1 MDKTVHTAQVDEDT
15 VRCDILDCTFQHLAL
30 FELGDDLLLLLLE
43 LCLDKRL
50 VRHNHVLELL
60 VDFHNLEFHGL
71 AYEDIVVADRLHI
84 DLRAG
89 EERLHAEH
97 IDNHAALC
105 AALDE
110 ALDDFIIFESLIDA
124 FPGAGC
130 TGFLVGEDKLA
141 LLVFLVFN
149 EDLNDIANLDVGIV
163 AEFADRDDAVA
174 LVADVNHC
182 LTLVER
188 DDGTFDYVLVL
199 YGVE

>member
-1 MDKTVHTAQVDEDT
+1 M
-15 VRCDILDCTFQHLAL
+15 
-30 FELGDDLLLLLLE
+30 
-43 LCLDKRL
+43 
-50 VRHNHVLELL
+50 
-60 VDFHNLEFHGL
+60 
-71 AYEDIVVADRLHI
+71 
-84 DLRAG
+84 
-89 EERLHAEH
+89 
-97 IDNHAALC
+97 
-105 AALDE
+105 
-110 ALDDFIIFESLIDA
+110 
-124 FPGAGC
+124 
-130 TGFLVGEDKLA
+130 GEDKLA